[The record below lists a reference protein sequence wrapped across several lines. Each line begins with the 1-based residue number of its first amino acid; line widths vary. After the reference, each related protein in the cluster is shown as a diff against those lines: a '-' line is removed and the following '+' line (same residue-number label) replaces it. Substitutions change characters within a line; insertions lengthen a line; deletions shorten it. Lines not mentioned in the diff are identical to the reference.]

1 MVRVLLP
8 RNIIHLYYTIDLK
21 FFQVLKIKKD
31 EREHFL
37 TKHSLSLA
45 NNTASINII
54 ITEYYNIVNLNSI
67 EYLILFLVPLVILE
81 KN

>member
-31 EREHFL
+31 EREYFL

-45 NNTASINII
+45 NNTASICKIQ
-54 ITEYYNIVNLNSI
+54 NSKFVT
-67 EYLILFLVPLVILE
+67 LCQ
-81 KN
+81 

>member
-1 MVRVLLP
+1 MRVLLP
-8 RNIIHLYYTIDLK
+8 RNITHLYYTIDLK

-45 NNTASINII
+45 NNTASIKII
-54 ITEYYNIVNLNSI
+54 ITEYYNFVNLNSI

>member
-8 RNIIHLYYTIDLK
+8 RNIIHLYYTIHLK

-31 EREHFL
+31 EKEYFL

-45 NNTASINII
+45 NNTASICNII
-54 ITEYYNIVNLNSI
+54 ITDL
-67 EYLILFLVPLVILE
+67 
-81 KN
+81 

>member
-31 EREHFL
+31 EKEYFL
-37 TKHSLSLA
+37 IKHS
-45 NNTASINII
+45 
-54 ITEYYNIVNLNSI
+54 
-67 EYLILFLVPLVILE
+67 P
-81 KN
+81 